1 MFIQIFF
8 FLSLVCFLEK
18 ITVILQWKVFLP
30 QEISYI
36 EISNSAAYLI

>member
-1 MFIQIFF
+1 M
-8 FLSLVCFLEK
+8 

-30 QEISYI
+30 QEVSCI